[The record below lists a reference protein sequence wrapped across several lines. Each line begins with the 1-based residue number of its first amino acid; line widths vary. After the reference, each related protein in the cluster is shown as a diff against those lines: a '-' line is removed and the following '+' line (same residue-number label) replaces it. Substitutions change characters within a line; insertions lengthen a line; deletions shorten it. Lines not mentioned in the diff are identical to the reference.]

1 MRIEMSEMRYQMS
14 DIRDEISEMREIPVM
29 KEISEMGYQK

>member
-1 MRIEMSEMRYQMS
+1 MSEMRYQMS